1 MNHKKVFLF
10 ILPAIG
16 AAILAVLSQLSFAFG
31 TVPVTLQTFAIGLI
45 ATIFKPREAFLAT
58 VLYLLL
64 GAIGL
69 PVFAGG
75 HGGLQALLGPTGGYL
90 LASPIFALIT
100 SALTSKNSS
109 FLTTLVAN
117 LLGDAVLFAGG
128 VLGLHFLGGFE
139 FTKAI
144 TIGVLPFILAD
155 LLKMLLVA
163 FVSQPIF
170 YSLKFHYYFRDKQKN
185 G

>member
-75 HGGLQALLGPTGGYL
+75 HGGLQALLGPTGVVIYIF
-90 LASPIFALIT
+90 SPFIGTYYVFNLIGNLFT
-100 SALTSKNSS
+100 HSALPKGSGT
-109 FLTTLVAN
+109 F
-117 LLGDAVLFAGG
+117 
-128 VLGLHFLGGFE
+128 
-139 FTKAI
+139 
-144 TIGVLPFILAD
+144 
-155 LLKMLLVA
+155 
-163 FVSQPIF
+163 
-170 YSLKFHYYFRDKQKN
+170 
-185 G
+185 